1 MALHRDLLGLGGGA
15 VAHHQAGGA
24 GNTVH
29 RISGAGEHQGDHLV
43 GDPAGTVAEAEH
55 EGFGRRYTCIKRV
68 EARIGD
74 LVGPAHRARAVA
86 VGVVGDGRHQ
96 GADRGGAAW
105 EVAGAADDADTQDV
119 GEVGINDS
127 EGTGC
132 RVGEVVGLR
141 IQAVQLSDGSG
152 NGDRC
157 LHAGSIIGVDAADI
171 GEHGFDRAGGVGEA
185 AHHADGEAGFGS
197 RHRHGGTTKRRDGD
211 VEGGLDIPKDA

>member
-15 VAHHQAGGA
+15 VTHHQAGGA
-24 GNTVH
+24 GSTVH
-29 RISGAGEHQGDHLV
+29 RISGTREHQGDHLV

-55 EGFGRRYTCIKRV
+55 EGLRRRCTCFKRV

-74 LVGPAHRARAVA
+74 LVGPAHRAGAVA
-86 VGVVGDGRHQ
+86 GGLVADNRHQ

-105 EVAGAADDADTQDV
+105 EVAGAADDADTQEV

-132 RVGEVVGLR
+132 RVSEVVGQR
-141 IQAVQLSDGSG
+141 IQAVQLSDGTS
-152 NGDRC
+152 NVDRC
-157 LHAGSIIGVDAADI
+157 HHAGGFVGVDAADI
-171 GEHGFDRAGGVGEA
+171 REHGLNRAGGVGEA

-197 RHRHGGTTKRRDGD
+197 RHRHGGSTKRRGGD
-211 VEGGLDIPKDA
+211 VEGGLDIREDS